1 MYMPAVSKAQARL
14 FKLVH
19 LHQQGKLSRPNK
31 RIKSLAKS
39 MSPEDVLHYAKTKL
53 KGLPEHIS
61 DNLKVALYQGFMKRA
76 ADVRPPIPVSNPQPN
91 ITNLGKGIF
100 HANAG
105 VLPNAVY
112 RHLPSFSGNAKFPIN
127 PNRSMLNIDSH
138 GGGNRN
144 NYSLSNPHSEDNKGA
159 YYDLSI
165 PNIVHEG
172 APWGG
177 KTESLVY
184 QPKRTPENIGK
195 DIKQFV
201 GLPSSAAESDGRTD
215 SEEIYNSKLLTNQ
228 HLTSELQDKNPGIIK
243 ALGCN
248 HDANGCTPDMYAK
261 FIKQLNTTIN
271 GRHQYG
277 DGSFANN
284 GKNEIT
290 HNQDPITNRDY
301 PFKDNYT
308 PTTYSTPKD
317 FKVNVNKVIMT
328 PPGNYSWNIGDSSP
342 ILTDTLNKLKLPI
355 AAPHEYNLIPGSD
368 PTAQKSWLNDG
379 VYTDARRVGI
389 PEGVA
394 AAAAAGGRAAAVA
407 AGARFTGVPPLVA
420 ANLIAQMAGEAGEI
434 GQELGK
440 GNNYLD
446 KMQAVN
452 TNPYTSYKDKVMA
465 NMSRPMGSIASF
477 IKEKEELQQLMLDNL
492 KDKIFNR

>member
-1 MYMPAVSKAQARL
+1 MNVEAIIR
-14 FKLVH
+14 
-19 LHQQGKLSRPNK
+19 
-31 RIKSLAKS
+31 
-39 MSPEDVLHYAKTKL
+39 
-53 KGLPEHIS
+53 
-61 DNLKVALYQGFMKRA
+61 GFYKRA
-76 ADVRPPIPVSNPQPN
+76 ADVERPPIPVSKPQPN
-91 ITNLGKGIF
+91 ITNLGKGIYQPGSL
-100 HANAG
+100 NLLNNSRIN
-105 VLPNAVY
+105 LPY
-112 RHLPSFSGNAKFPIN
+112 FSGNAKFPIN
-127 PNRSMLNIDSH
+127 PNGSILNMDAH
-138 GGGNRN
+138 GIGDRN
-144 NYSLSNPHSEDNKGA
+144 NYNLSNPYSKENKGA

-165 PNIVHEG
+165 PDVVHSG

-177 KTESLVY
+177 KTESLIHE
-184 QPKRTPENIGK
+184 PKRRPENIGK
-195 DIKQFV
+195 NISQFTGIKNEGGNDDE
-201 GLPSSAAESDGRTD
+201 GL
-215 SEEIYNSKLLTNQ
+215 YNSKLLTNQ
-228 HLTSELQDKNPGIIK
+228 HLTSELQDKNPSIIK

-248 HDANGCTPDMYAK
+248 PNTDGCTPDMYAK
-261 FIKQLNTTIN
+261 FIKQLNTTVN

-277 DGSFANN
+277 DGLLTDK
-284 GKNEIT
+284 GKNEII

-301 PFKDNYT
+301 PFKNIYT

-317 FKVNVNKVIMT
+317 FKINVNKVIMA
-328 PPGNYSWNIGDSSP
+328 PPGNYSWTIGDSSP

-379 VYTDARRVGI
+379 VYTDARRVGL
-389 PEGVA
+389 PEA
-394 AAAAAGGRAAAVA
+394 LAAVA
-407 AGARFTGVPPLVA
+407 AGFTGVPPLVA

-446 KMQAVN
+446 KIKAVN

-465 NMSRPMGSIASF
+465 NMSRPTGSIASF